1 MKRIRVFHGLSEI
14 AGQAYYSVK
23 GLRELGVPT
32 THMVWASDSS
42 QYNYDVSLGID
53 KNKKNMIRSLPV
65 WAAKLLYYEC
75 KILREN
81 NIFHFHFGRSLFC
94 NYDLKLFRKFRKKV
108 FYEFHGSD
116 LRDYRLAKTRNQYMP
131 DDGNNFGKDYKK
143 RTEKICRYADGIIL
157 HDDELIFHLPEKRPN
172 VYVVPLRL
180 DLQSIVPVYVSRESK
195 KIRIVHAPTW
205 RQGKGSDYLIEAVER
220 LQKKYEAELI
230 LVENKTPQE
239 ALALYK
245 AADII
250 VDQLRIG
257 TYGVFAVESMAL
269 GKPVITYITEEMKQR
284 LPQELPI
291 VSANPDTIMEELE
304 KLIQDGELRYHLGVQ
319 GREYVEKYHDYRK
332 NARMLS
338 EIYQGKAKPLQGRE
352 AFLHAASEKI
362 K

>member
-1 MKRIRVFHGLSEI
+1 M
-14 AGQAYYSVK
+14 
-23 GLRELGVPT
+23 
-32 THMVWASDSS
+32 
-42 QYNYDVSLGID
+42 
-53 KNKKNMIRSLPV
+53 
-65 WAAKLLYYEC
+65 
-75 KILREN
+75 
-81 NIFHFHFGRSLFC
+81 
-94 NYDLKLFRKFRKKV
+94 
-108 FYEFHGSD
+108 
-116 LRDYRLAKTRNQYMP
+116 
-131 DDGNNFGKDYKK
+131 
-143 RTEKICRYADGIIL
+143 